1 MGVGGSAGGQ
11 VKAYIFQ
18 PESSLKWMR
27 DVLIILI
34 GAMFGLEYT
43 NIRTLAKPSV
53 A

>member
-1 MGVGGSAGGQ
+1 MSVDLLVDRSTP
-11 VKAYIFQ
+11 IFQ

-43 NIRTLAKPSV
+43 NIHMLAKPSV